1 MEIKNDLKGGNQY
14 DKHNMLYR
22 YKKFS
27 VVSSL
32 QYVFKGF
39 KKENNKNL
47 NKEQDDKHIPVDDI
61 TKQICRPMPDKIG
74 KKIRTFKAD
83 QIK

>member
-1 MEIKNDLKGGNQY
+1 
-14 DKHNMLYR
+14 MLYR

-61 TKQICRPMPDKIG
+61 TKQIFEECELPG
-74 KKIRTFKAD
+74 TA
-83 QIK
+83 QINFPALFIFLKLLLDL